1 MGATSAIIV
10 VAIVVVVDAIDI
22 VHIAVHAGRKGAY
35 ARIRRMLPRRP
46 GQEPASSAANT
57 PRPDPFLRRKVTG
70 TLRKPPG
77 MLPRRGRKI
86 VNLRQSTRFASRPAA
101 DDTRRRRRDSGG
113 GRLPRGF
120 RAESLG
126 DVVVSPAR
134 RRGQGENPR
143 RARRPDGRSTGGRGG
158 SRRRRHSAAAATLGL
173 GKPTG
178 SARAGPTV
186 ARVDGIAGVGGASG
200 VGTAH
205 AAGGEAQGVFGGQ
218 EVLVAVVFV
227 GARRHRWFWLVVV
240 LIIVVAG

>member
-1 MGATSAIIV
+1 MGASSAMIV
-10 VAIVVVVDAIDI
+10 VVVAVVDAIDV
-22 VHIAVHAGRKGAY
+22 VHIAMHAGRKGAY

-46 GQEPASSAANT
+46 GQEPASIAANT
-57 PRPDPFLRRKVTG
+57 PWPDPFLRQKVTG
-70 TLRKPPG
+70 TLRKPPR

-101 DDTRRRRRDSGG
+101 AGTRRRRRDSGS

-126 DVVVSPAR
+126 DVAVSPAR

-158 SRRRRHSAAAATLGL
+158 SRRRRHSAAAAALGL

-178 SARAGPTV
+178 GARAGPTV
-186 ARVDGIAGVGGASG
+186 ARVDGIACVGGASG
-200 VGTAH
+200 VGAAN

-218 EVLVAVVFV
+218 EVLVTVVFV
-227 GARRHRWFWLVVV
+227 GARRHRWFWLLVV
-240 LIIVVAG
+240 LTIVVAV